1 MSGISEMA
9 LAATDLVY
17 IVGGAMLI
25 TVGGVNMNIGKKN
38 EPRDLGIVFISGGIM
53 LLIGTLFDVLAGNAL
68 AAAATAVFDALLV

>member
-1 MSGISEMA
+1 MSGISGMA

-38 EPRDLGIVFISGGIM
+38 ELGTWVSY
-53 LLIGTLFDVLAGNAL
+53 L
-68 AAAATAVFDALLV
+68 